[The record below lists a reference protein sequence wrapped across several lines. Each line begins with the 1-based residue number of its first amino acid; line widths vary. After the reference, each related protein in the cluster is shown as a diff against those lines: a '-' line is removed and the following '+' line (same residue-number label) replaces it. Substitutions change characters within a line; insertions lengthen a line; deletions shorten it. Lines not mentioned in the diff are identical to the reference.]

1 MDSSSASID
10 RERVRQAVIDN
21 ALDVIADC
29 NSIISEMEEVLR
41 EVSKGKEVEDDD
53 SGLGDICIGPK
64 GD

>member
-1 MDSSSASID
+1 MDANM
-10 RERVRQAVIDN
+10 ERLKQAIIDN

-53 SGLGDICIGPK
+53 SGLGDVRL
-64 GD
+64 DAEVD

>member
-41 EVSKGKEVEDDD
+41 EVSKGKEVAYDD

>member
-53 SGLGDICIGPK
+53 SGPGDVRLDAE